1 MTEKID
7 KKKQTDIKAED
18 NDAGKT
24 KIKWDGSKMV
34 SNYANVCNVTST
46 REEFT
51 MLFGTNQSWNAAQT
65 ELVVELTN
73 RLIMNPYAAKRLSMI
88 LGGVVK
94 EYESRFGSLE
104 INAGDAPNK

>member
-7 KKKQTDIKAED
+7 DKKQTDVKAKE

-51 MLFGTNQSWNAAQT
+51 MLFGTNQSWNPGQT
-65 ELVVELTN
+65 ELTVELTN
-73 RLIMNPYAAKRLSMI
+73 RLIMNPYAAKRLSLI

-94 EYESRFGSLE
+94 EYESRFGALE
-104 INAGDAPNK
+104 INAGEASNK